1 MASLDKEDEKLLKKN
16 KAAINA
22 YMKYSGM
29 GIQMALIITVFSY
42 AGLLSDNYFNTK
54 PLFTVILSLASVLLA
69 MYVFIKGV
77 LAQNSKD
84 NDSQNIENES

>member
-1 MASLDKEDEKLLKKN
+1 MASEEKDDGKLLKKN

-29 GIQMALIITVFSY
+29 GIQMALIITVLSY
-42 AGLLSDNYFNTK
+42 AGLLLDNYLNTN
-54 PLFTVILSLASVLLA
+54 PVFTAILSLASVLLA

-77 LAQNSKD
+77 LGENSKEKS
-84 NDSQNIENES
+84 SQNIENKS